1 MIGPVSSPPSGPQS
15 GPRSLPRWSRAAAV
29 AAIGL
34 VGAALIAMVWTTR
47 KSVLDAR
54 ATLLRGQAAE
64 AHGLIRARMM
74 ELADAPTEERVD
86 AAFDAAAGQHVRYL
100 ALLDADDRIV
110 AEAGAPRADR
120 AELVAWA
127 IAAAPATPEQ
137 VGERVRVVF
146 KRIRRPDKDE
156 PPPPGAPPPS
166 PSATAPGTAPGT
178 APATAPGPAP
188 ATAPGADAAPAAD
201 AAPPRPRG
209 PSTFVLELDPRR
221 VVALHEAATWS
232 LVIGGAAAATLLL
245 LTAVLV
251 RWSLR
256 REDAVRA
263 VEQARH
269 LASLGQMSA
278 VLAHEIRNPLA
289 SLKGNAQLLAR
300 SLPDGERPRAKADRV
315 VDEAIRL
322 EHLTNDLLDFAR
334 SGEIRIADADPA
346 QLLRAAAG
354 EAAPGPH
361 DARITID
368 DAGAPRSWPLDAERI
383 RQVLRNLLDNAV
395 EMSEGPVEARVA
407 RDGGHLVFTVR
418 DHGPGLGDADLDRV
432 FEPFFTRRT
441 RGTGLGLAVC
451 KRLVELHGGTIAA
464 ANAPGG
470 GARFELRLPRGAG

>member
-1 MIGPVSSPPSGPQS
+1 M
-15 GPRSLPRWSRAAAV
+15 
-29 AAIGL
+29 
-34 VGAALIAMVWTTR
+34 
-47 KSVLDAR
+47 
-54 ATLLRGQAAE
+54 
-64 AHGLIRARMM
+64 
-74 ELADAPTEERVD
+74 
-86 AAFDAAAGQHVRYL
+86 
-100 ALLDADDRIV
+100 
-110 AEAGAPRADR
+110 
-120 AELVAWA
+120 
-127 IAAAPATPEQ
+127 
-137 VGERVRVVF
+137 
-146 KRIRRPDKDE
+146 
-156 PPPPGAPPPS
+156 
-166 PSATAPGTAPGT
+166 
-178 APATAPGPAP
+178 
-188 ATAPGADAAPAAD
+188 
-201 AAPPRPRG
+201 
-209 PSTFVLELDPRR
+209 LELDPRR

-354 EAAPGPH
+354 EAAPGPD